1 MLVLG
6 GKICFELLKTLPEEV
21 DSAPAHGEVN
31 QKRPMDE

>member
-6 GKICFELLKTLPEEV
+6 GKICFELLPEEV